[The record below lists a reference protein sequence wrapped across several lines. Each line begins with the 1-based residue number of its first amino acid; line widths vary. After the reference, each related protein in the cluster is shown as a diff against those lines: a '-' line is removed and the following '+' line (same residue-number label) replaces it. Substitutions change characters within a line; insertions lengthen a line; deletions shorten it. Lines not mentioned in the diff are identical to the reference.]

1 MFEGDNTRI
10 VVSKRE
16 ESIIEVLKE
25 RFLEERC
32 EGDWR
37 IPIREALMKGEGAV
51 ELKVLKDYALMRGEL
66 YCRMPGGVLSKC
78 VGQDEIQKKLKE
90 VHDKTYGSCREVSL
104 YHRL

>member
-1 MFEGDNTRI
+1 MFEGDNTRV

-25 RFLEERC
+25 RFLEEQC